1 MKSEKI
7 WQILSVV
14 FGESLLG
21 AVSTSAKLYYDIK
34 KANEEIY
41 ANKPNIVEEY
51 ILIKS
56 GAAGSNPDG
65 DILSIGEILLTSD
78 KAEKTFMGAAVQSS
92 MIYDKMKDI
101 DSKHI
106 EYLQSNEVTN
116 QKGSESDKQQI
127 SIDKDVIFD
136 LKKHEIYFVF
146 LLLRTSGG
154 RMPINI
160 SISCKNLEKDSY
172 RYKESWFVSE
182 NN

>member
-65 DILSIGEILLTSD
+65 DIFLTSD

-116 QKGSESDKQQI
+116 QKGS
-127 SIDKDVIFD
+127 
-136 LKKHEIYFVF
+136 
-146 LLLRTSGG
+146 
-154 RMPINI
+154 
-160 SISCKNLEKDSY
+160 
-172 RYKESWFVSE
+172 
-182 NN
+182 